1 MFDIMYLFSLIIIH
15 RLRLIEDMGQ
25 HLIQKITI
33 IEILIRKSTNT
44 SKLQELKYILMIFT
58 KYPILRLRTQRN
70 KNNMDMID

>member
-33 IEILIRKSTNT
+33 IEILIRKITRAKVYSNDFYKISHTSSQNST
-44 SKLQELKYILMIFT
+44 Q
-58 KYPILRLRTQRN
+58 
-70 KNNMDMID
+70 